1 MKKDFML
8 INMKVYHGFN
18 LKMNMVVN
26 FYRRNGEEIFQMIV
40 DETKNNSIDEV
51 CAEPLQKNY
60 VTTKNDVFYM
70 DSN

>member
-1 MKKDFML
+1 MKKDSML

-26 FYRRNGEEIFQMIV
+26 IYRRNGEEFFQMIV

-51 CAEPLQKNY
+51 CAEQLQKNY
-60 VTTKNDVFYM
+60 VTTKIDVFYI
-70 DSN
+70 DSI